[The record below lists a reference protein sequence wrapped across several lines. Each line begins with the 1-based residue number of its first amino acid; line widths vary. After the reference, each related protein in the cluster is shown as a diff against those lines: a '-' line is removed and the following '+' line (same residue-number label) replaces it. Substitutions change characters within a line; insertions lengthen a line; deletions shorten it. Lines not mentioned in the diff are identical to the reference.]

1 MKLDEQELTIQTQLL
16 EDNAKSITNVVRNV
30 VTKYTKELDDYV
42 AKVKEGLLDTEHP
55 LTNNELSNVCMRL
68 STYIYFASEM
78 SEHLG
83 IKDDI
88 SKALYK
94 EAYNTNRNL
103 LEKGTVADKNTQAE
117 LNSQQEYL
125 VNIVYSRSF
134 KIVKA
139 KVDAAQE
146 LLSSAKKVLTLRMN
160 EMNITRMSD

>member
-1 MKLDEQELTIQTQLL
+1 MRLEEHELVTQTELL
-16 EDNAKSITNVVRNV
+16 EDNAKTITHVVHDI
-30 VTKYTKELDDYV
+30 VTKYTNELDEYV
-42 AKVKEGLLDTEHP
+42 SKVKEGLLDTEHP
-55 LTNNELSNVCMRL
+55 LTNTELSNVCMRL

-78 SEHLG
+78 SECLG

-88 SKALYK
+88 SRALYK
-94 EAYNTNRNL
+94 EAYNRNRNL

-146 LLSSAKKVLTLRMN
+146 LLSSAKKILTLRMS
-160 EMNITRMSD
+160 EMSLTRMSD